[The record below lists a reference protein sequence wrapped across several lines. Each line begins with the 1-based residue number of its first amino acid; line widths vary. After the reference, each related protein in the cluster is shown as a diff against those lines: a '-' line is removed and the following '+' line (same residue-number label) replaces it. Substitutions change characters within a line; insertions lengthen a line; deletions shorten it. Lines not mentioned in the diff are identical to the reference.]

1 MRAVLTPSKSY
12 AVTSSPVCL
21 ATEPLV
27 AHTASRGQRRH
38 HAAHFTCSLQRNA
51 CHAAATQQDKHK
63 YRHSRKI
70 PEMSC
75 GTGPCGN
82 SAQGARGLDWGLE
95 TGDWGPETGEQDP
108 SNSGQATANL
118 STRLPPTANEGARK
132 GTPCR
137 CHSRFPGP
145 CPRSL
150 RYAPGSPLPQKFPF
164 SWIWERCLGESCG
177 TLPASEADSTT
188 GLRPEGPLWTLP
200 ECQTASPADIISL
213 LPHLLVVPVS
223 VLHPDAAHT
232 TVAVDLCVCIVY
244 LPPRLAT
251 HRHSRDHQ
259 QIASPSRFS
268 AQLSGAGTLPPP
280 SIPPPARP
288 WRHPRRKG
296 GRVSTAAQPVYL
308 PPLSGEY
315 LASSC
320 PPLAPLCLPG
330 NACSPSSSSTTDLN
344 APLSALAVLG
354 LERAMWRL

>member
-1 MRAVLTPSKSY
+1 MWALSTGRPGAGL
-12 AVTSSPVCL
+12 
-21 ATEPLV
+21 
-27 AHTASRGQRRH
+27 
-38 HAAHFTCSLQRNA
+38 
-51 CHAAATQQDKHK
+51 
-63 YRHSRKI
+63 
-70 PEMSC
+70 
-75 GTGPCGN
+75 GTG
-82 SAQGARGLDWGLE
+82 DWGLE

-132 GTPCR
+132 GTPRR
-137 CHSRFPGP
+137 CPSRFPGP

-200 ECQTASPADIISL
+200 DCQTASPADIISL

-223 VLHPDAAHT
+223 VLHPDA
-232 TVAVDLCVCIVY
+232 IVY
-244 LPPRLAT
+244 LPPVLLPTGTPETTNRSPAHLA
-251 HRHSRDHQ
+251 
-259 QIASPSRFS
+259 S
-268 AQLSGAGTLPPP
+268 ALNYPGPVRSPPP

-320 PPLAPLCLPG
+320 PPLTPFVFLETLALPR
-330 NACSPSSSSTTDLN
+330 PRQQPT
-344 APLSALAVLG
+344 
-354 LERAMWRL
+354 

>member
-21 ATEPLV
+21 ATELLV

-38 HAAHFTCSLQRNA
+38 HVAHFTCSLQRNA

-75 GTGPCGN
+75 GTGPCGH
-82 SAQGARGLDWGLE
+82 SALGAWGLDWGLE

-132 GTPCR
+132 GTPRR
-137 CHSRFPGP
+137 CPSRFPGP

-200 ECQTASPADIISL
+200 DCQPGR
-213 LPHLLVVPVS
+213 HNQ
-223 VLHPDAAHT
+223 
-232 TVAVDLCVCIVY
+232 
-244 LPPRLAT
+244 PP
-251 HRHSRDHQ
+251 
-259 QIASPSRFS
+259 
-268 AQLSGAGTLPPP
+268 
-280 SIPPPARP
+280 
-288 WRHPRRKG
+288 
-296 GRVSTAAQPVYL
+296 
-308 PPLSGEY
+308 
-315 LASSC
+315 
-320 PPLAPLCLPG
+320 
-330 NACSPSSSSTTDLN
+330 SPSSRRPRLCPPPRRRPHDRCSGLVCVYCVLAPPSCYPQALPRPPTDRPPISLQRSIIRGRY
-344 APLSALAVLG
+344 APPPLHTPPC
-354 LERAMWRL
+354 

>member
-51 CHAAATQQDKHK
+51 CLAAATQQDKHK

-75 GTGPCGN
+75 GTGPCGH
-82 SAQGARGLDWGLE
+82 SALGARGLDWGLE
-95 TGDWGPETGEQDP
+95 TGDWGPETGEQDS

-132 GTPCR
+132 GTPRR
-137 CHSRFPGP
+137 CPSRFPGP

-150 RYAPGSPLPQKFPF
+150 RYDPGSPLPQKFPF

-200 ECQTASPADIISL
+200 DCQTASPADIISL

-244 LPPRLAT
+244 LPPSCYPQALPRPPTDRPPISLQRSIIRGRYA
-251 HRHSRDHQ
+251 
-259 QIASPSRFS
+259 
-268 AQLSGAGTLPPP
+268 PPP
-280 SIPPPARP
+280 LHTPPARP

-330 NACSPSSSSTTDLN
+330 NACSPSSSSRTDLN

-354 LERAMWRL
+354 LERAMRRL